1 MPKNTPK
8 EVGLLRKFVS
18 TARSATTGQVGL
30 PLGILRL
37 DKNLYWLKGYG
48 INPLSNEDLE
58 TVNAYYG
65 SIREFPLEQERNYWA
80 PEILKQSDERLARI
94 TAKYEEK
101 IMSILL
107 RIVSEAA

>member
-1 MPKNTPK
+1 MPENPPK

-18 TARSATTGQVGL
+18 TARSVITGQVGL

-37 DKNLYWLKGYG
+37 HKNLYWLKGYG
-48 INPLSNEDLE
+48 INPLSDEDLE
-58 TVNAYYG
+58 TVNTYYG

-80 PEILKQSDERLARI
+80 PDILRQSDERLERI
-94 TAKYEEK
+94 TAKYQQK
-101 IMSILL
+101 IMSILS